1 MRYAISVG
9 SNEHKY
15 TQYVRD
21 VERNE
26 EGKVKRVWLTKDFE
40 NVHVFGVSES
50 YFEETVSEIENWI
63 NKLGEDAEAKC
74 GKIPVKIERIN

>member
-26 EGKVKRVWLTKDFE
+26 EGKVKRVWLTKRF
-40 NVHVFGVSES
+40 
-50 YFEETVSEIENWI
+50 
-63 NKLGEDAEAKC
+63 
-74 GKIPVKIERIN
+74 

>member
-1 MRYAISVG
+1 MFG
-9 SNEHKY
+9 L
-15 TQYVRD
+15 Q
-21 VERNE
+21 
-26 EGKVKRVWLTKDFE
+26 KDFE

-74 GKIPVKIERIN
+74 GKNPSQD